1 MRFIPNGTYKIF
13 NGARTHL
20 CAARARLGW
29 MRDPIV
35 RTVAHFGREISIMAD
50 DLENRGPQDRSRIN
64 LEQAHELR
72 YWTKELGCSENELR
86 VIVRQDS
93 TEAV

>member
-1 MRFIPNGTYKIF
+1 
-13 NGARTHL
+13 
-20 CAARARLGW
+20 

-35 RTVAHFGREISIMAD
+35 RTVAHFGREISIMAN

-72 YWTKELGCSENELR
+72 FWTKELGCSENELR
-86 VIVRQDS
+86 VIVRRVGNSVD
-93 TEAV
+93 AVRRELDKTTGRNLS

>member
-1 MRFIPNGTYKIF
+1 
-13 NGARTHL
+13 
-20 CAARARLGW
+20 
-29 MRDPIV
+29 
-35 RTVAHFGREISIMAD
+35 MAD

-86 VIVRQDS
+86 VIVRRVGNS
-93 TEAV
+93 VEAVRRELGKPTVGVRRNLS